1 MPIHL
6 FGCVCVLMAGQE
18 QREGEALSEKISN
31 FHMLVLFL
39 LGKKVSNHKFIQ
51 LPFAYR

>member
-31 FHMLVLFL
+31 FHMLVLFV
-39 LGKKVSNHKFIQ
+39 GKKSFKPQVHTVTLCI
-51 LPFAYR
+51 